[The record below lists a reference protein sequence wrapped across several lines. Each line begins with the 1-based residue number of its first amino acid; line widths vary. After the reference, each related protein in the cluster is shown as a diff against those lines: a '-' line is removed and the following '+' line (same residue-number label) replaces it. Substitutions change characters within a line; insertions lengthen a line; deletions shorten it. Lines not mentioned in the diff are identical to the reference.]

1 VQLASNLKTLLF
13 RFIVCLSLT
22 ASVWSSAAYA
32 QKLHSFTHEELE
44 DHRQENVVKNMHFAD
59 DVLKSKFLEVYVPY
73 QEHLFHVDH
82 DIRDLTNQYV
92 QADQQTLS
100 DKEAAK
106 FLARGLKLQNERN
119 EILHNYIEKL
129 KRTVPPSVALR
140 AWEVEN
146 KLRAEASALY
156 LQNIPFVTQYH
167 GFAHGIVAG
176 EIGRQARRRHGGEQ
190 GGAG

>member
-1 VQLASNLKTLLF
+1 MEGKVKGVLLRLF
-13 RFIVCLSLT
+13 VILGLVGP
-22 ASVWSSAAYA
+22 VWSSVVYA
-32 QKLHSFTHEELE
+32 QPLHSFTHEELE

-82 DIRDLTNQYV
+82 QIRDLTKQYL

-100 DKEAAK
+100 DAEAAK
-106 FLARGLKLQNERN
+106 LLARGLKLQNERD
-119 EILHNYIEKL
+119 EILHNYIENL
-129 KRTVPPSVALR
+129 KRAVPASVALR

-156 LQNIPFVTQYH
+156 LKDIPFVTQ
-167 GFAHGIVAG
+167 
-176 EIGRQARRRHGGEQ
+176 
-190 GGAG
+190 

>member
-1 VQLASNLKTLLF
+1 MKNILF
-13 RFIVCLSLT
+13 RFFVTMTLVV
-22 ASVWSSAAYA
+22 SVWSSTAYA
-32 QKLHSFTHEELE
+32 QAMHSEAHEERE
-44 DHRQENVVKNMHFAD
+44 DKRQEDVVRNMHFAD

-73 QEHLFHVDH
+73 QERLFHVDH
-82 DIRDLTNQYV
+82 EIRDLTNQYV

-156 LQNIPFVTQYH
+156 LQRVPFVTQ
-167 GFAHGIVAG
+167 
-176 EIGRQARRRHGGEQ
+176 
-190 GGAG
+190 

>member
-1 VQLASNLKTLLF
+1 MASNLKSLLF
-13 RFIVCLSLT
+13 RFLMTLSLI

-44 DHRQENVVKNMHFAD
+44 DHRQENIVKNMHFAD
-59 DVLKSKFLEVYVPY
+59 DVLKTKFLEAYVPY
-73 QEHLFHVDH
+73 QERLFHVDH
-82 DIRDLTNQYV
+82 AIRDLTNQYV

-106 FLARGLKLQNERN
+106 FLARGLKFQNERN
-119 EILHNYIEKL
+119 EILHNYIETL
-129 KRTVPPSVALR
+129 KKAVPSSVALR

-156 LQNIPFVTQYH
+156 LQNVPFVTQ
-167 GFAHGIVAG
+167 
-176 EIGRQARRRHGGEQ
+176 
-190 GGAG
+190 

>member
-1 VQLASNLKTLLF
+1 MASNLTSLLF
-13 RFIVCLSLT
+13 RFLLTLSLI

-32 QKLHSFTHEELE
+32 QKLHSFTHERLE

-59 DVLKSKFLEVYVPY
+59 DVLKTKFLEAYVPY
-73 QEHLFHVDH
+73 QERLFHVDH
-82 DIRDLTNQYV
+82 EIRDLTNQYV
-92 QADQQTLS
+92 QADQHTLS

-119 EILHNYIEKL
+119 EILHNYIENL
-129 KRTVPPSVALR
+129 KKPVPPSVALR

-156 LQNIPFVTQYH
+156 LQNVPFVTQ
-167 GFAHGIVAG
+167 
-176 EIGRQARRRHGGEQ
+176 
-190 GGAG
+190 